1 MTGIICLTLKY
12 TVNTLLMNSEGSVRI
27 VCSCIF
33 MGRSLTSEEN
43 NCQIRE
49 GWPFVVLK
57 SVSVWLWIIKY
68 GIIKNDP
75 FCVCVWGRVVQ
86 VKAKCHDFILE
97 TWASII
103 SEFAWIIWL
112 SHSKHYRD
120 AITLI
125 HPSASMPSVF
135 LCSLSSTLRT
145 VAVLGLGRGAFL
157 SLNPLFSSHLDC
169 RGKLLFPKL
178 GDAFSYAGRHFF
190 WTVQDEAKER
200 NCFVFITI
208 GTRKGALYG
217 NGKKEGWEPSS
228 LCSKTKEG

>member
-27 VCSCIF
+27 VCPCIF
-33 MGRSLTSEEN
+33 MGCSLTSEEN

-68 GIIKNDP
+68 GIIKMTL
-75 FCVCVWGRVVQ
+75 FFLCVCVWGIVQ
-86 VKAKCHDFILE
+86 VEAKCHDFILE

-103 SEFAWIIWL
+103 SEFAWIIWI

-145 VAVLGLGRGAFL
+145 VRSWGL
-157 SLNPLFSSHLDC
+157 
-169 RGKLLFPKL
+169 
-178 GDAFSYAGRHFF
+178 
-190 WTVQDEAKER
+190 
-200 NCFVFITI
+200 
-208 GTRKGALYG
+208 
-217 NGKKEGWEPSS
+217 EGEPSS
-228 LCSKTKEG
+228 LWILYSLPL